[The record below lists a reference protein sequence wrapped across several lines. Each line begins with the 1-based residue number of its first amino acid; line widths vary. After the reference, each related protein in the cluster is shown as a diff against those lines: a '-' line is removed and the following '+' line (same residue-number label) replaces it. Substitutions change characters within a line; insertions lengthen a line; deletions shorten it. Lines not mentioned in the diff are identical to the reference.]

1 MAATFSQSAWIT
13 ILQGLEDL
21 RNSDQEALGANV
33 VLCSGT
39 NQVQF
44 HETLIRRFTVI
55 FDGLPEKVLSD
66 MKDENDKLTIIIP
79 SVSGPSLTALADF
92 LYTGQAVCTTDDLK
106 KDLDWIIVKDIALS
120 CSGIFKPSL

>member
-79 SVSGPSLTALADF
+79 QFLA
-92 LYTGQAVCTTDDLK
+92 QA
-106 KDLDWIIVKDIALS
+106 
-120 CSGIFKPSL
+120 